1 MASIVKKIIR
11 GHPYYY
17 ARVCKRVDGKPKI
30 VSQTYLGRAD
40 KILEKLRAKP
50 VPAPPLEA
58 VVREFGASTALLTLA
73 RRLQFVEHIDR
84 RVPQHGSGPS
94 VGHYLLAAVLNRC
107 LAPGS
112 KASLARWFD
121 STALPRLLPLRS
133 RQLTSQRFW
142 DHMHRIPV
150 PAIPTMK
157 RDIVAAM
164 TREFGLDRR
173 QVLFD
178 ATNFFTYIDSFNHHS
193 ELAQRGHGKEGC
205 KSLRIIGVA
214 LLVTTDFRLPLLH
227 RTYPGNRPD
236 APLFQSLAADLARRC
251 REIAAGAETL
261 TLVFDKGN
269 NSRENLKWVER
280 SPFHFIGSLVPTQH
294 PDLLAV
300 EADQVRSLEADG
312 LPGVRVYRTD
322 YEVFGIE
329 RTVLVIWNQA
339 LFDAQCRTLL
349 REIAKRRQHLRALQR
364 QLRRWRDGKIRGG
377 RKPGVATT
385 RKKVD
390 TWLRARHMRDLF
402 AVQVR
407 EVQGLPKVNYRF
419 QRHAWEK
426 LQSTLLGKTLLFTDQ
441 ADWSDAELVRGYRAQ
456 HQVES
461 AFRQLKDSDCIA
473 IRPQYHWTDQKIAVH
488 VFCCVLALMLCSLL
502 QRELSRHGVKGSIP
516 GLLDAL
522 AGIREVDV
530 LYPAR
535 QEGGEPELRTT
546 LSQMTEEQRAMYD
559 ILGLDRH
566 PLPPLTQT
574 R

>member
-1 MASIVKKIIR
+1 MASLIKKIIR

-40 KILEKLRAKP
+40 KILEKLRAGP
-50 VPAPPLEA
+50 VPAQPREA
-58 VVREFGASTALLTLA
+58 VVREFGASTALLALA
-73 RRLQFVEHIDR
+73 RRLRLVEHIDR
-84 RVPQHGSGPS
+84 HVPKRGSGPS

-121 STALPRLLPLRS
+121 STALARLLPLRS

-150 PAIPTMK
+150 AAIPAIE
-157 RDIVAAM
+157 RDIVTAM
-164 TREFGLDRR
+164 TREFGLDLR

-178 ATNFFTYIDSFNHHS
+178 ATNFFTYIDTFNDHS
-193 ELAQRGHGKEGC
+193 ELAQRGHSKEGRR
-205 KSLRIIGVA
+205 SLRIIGVA

-236 APLFQSLAADLARRC
+236 APLFQSLADDLARRC
-251 REIAAGAETL
+251 REITAGTETL

-269 NSRENLKWVER
+269 NSRENLEWVER

-300 EADQVRSLEADG
+300 AADEMRSLEADG
-312 LPGVRVYRTD
+312 FAGVRAYRTT
-322 YEVFGIE
+322 YEVFGVE
-329 RTVLVIWNQA
+329 RTVLVIWNRA

-349 REIAKRRQHLRALQR
+349 REIEKRRQHLRTLQQR
-364 QLRRWRDGKIRGG
+364 LRRWRDGKIRGG

-390 TWLRARHMRDLF
+390 GWLRARHMRDLF
-402 AVQVR
+402 EVKVR
-407 EVQGLPKVNYRF
+407 EEDGLPRVNYRF
-419 QRHAWEK
+419 QRRAWEK
-426 LQSTLLGKTLLFTDQ
+426 LQRTLLGKTLLFTDQ

-456 HQVES
+456 HHVES

-473 IRPQYHWTDQKIAVH
+473 IRPQYHWTDQKIEVH
-488 VFCCVLALMLCSLL
+488 VFCCVLALALCSLL
-502 QRELSRHGVKGSIP
+502 QRELSRHGVKDSIP
-516 GLLDAL
+516 ALLDAL
-522 AGIREVDV
+522 RGIREVDV

-535 QEGGEPELRTT
+535 EEGGEPELRTT
-546 LSQMTEEQRAMYD
+546 LSQMTAEQRRMYE
-559 ILGLDRH
+559 ILGLDSH
-566 PLPPLTQT
+566 TLQPLTQP